1 MNRLHVVLAAGVVVL
16 AGALVALPS
25 PSTAPQGSDAPA
37 ETSPGEFV
45 IRDVRLFD
53 GERFHA
59 RMSVQVRDG
68 QVQAVAE
75 RLDVPAGMAVVEG
88 AGRTLLPGLI
98 DAHVHTWGEA
108 RRDALRFGVTTLLD
122 MFSDPAALPAARAE
136 RVSRQPTDL
145 ADLWSAGTLA
155 TAPGGHGTQYG
166 MAIPTLAA
174 PGDAEAWVQARQAE
188 GSDYIKIVREDLHV
202 YRDGA
207 ALPTLDAVTAAALIR
222 AARQRGLRAVVHA
235 SAQEAARES
244 LRDGAHGL
252 VHVFQDAPA
261 DAQFV
266 ALARE
271 RGAFVVP
278 TLTVVAGFSGESSAL
293 PDDPRVARWL
303 SADQRQ
309 TLAGGTGFAG
319 GNAALLA
326 NARESVRRLAAA
338 GVPILAGTDAP
349 NPNTAHGVSMH
360 EEIAWLAKSGLSPA
374 QALAAATS
382 APADAFGLDDRGRIA
397 PGQRADL
404 LLVEGD
410 PSQRLDDTLAI
421 VTIWKNGRE
430 VDRRVHGQAG
440 TPLAGGVVGDFD
452 ADDVQARDGAGWIP
466 TSDRMVGGQS
476 EATLARIEGGALGTA
491 GALRVSGRVKSG
503 GSATWAGAF
512 FSPGEGMMQPVDAS
526 ALKALVLQ
534 ARGDG
539 RALTVMLFSGAEGR
553 SPAVLTLTPGAQWS
567 ELRLPLARFKGAD
580 LARLRA
586 IAFTAQ
592 APDGDF
598 AFELDQVEIR

>member
-1 MNRLHVVLAAGVVVL
+1 MNRLHAVLAAGVVVL
-16 AGALVALPS
+16 VGALVALPS
-25 PSTAPQGSDAPA
+25 PSTAPQGAGAPA
-37 ETSPGEFV
+37 ETPPGEFV

-53 GERFHA
+53 GERFHQ
-59 RMSVQVRDG
+59 RMSVRVRDG
-68 QVQAVAE
+68 QVQAVGAD
-75 RLDVPAGMAVVEG
+75 LDVPADMAVVEG

-108 RRDALRFGVTTLLD
+108 RRDALRFGVTTMLD

-136 RVSRQPTDL
+136 RASMQPTDR

-166 MAIPTLAA
+166 MAIPTLASA
-174 PGDAEAWVQARQAE
+174 GEAEAWVQARQSE

-202 YRDGA
+202 YRDGES
-207 ALPTLDAVTAAALIR
+207 LPTLDDATAAALIQ
-222 AARQRGLRAVVHA
+222 AARRHGLRAVVHA
-235 SAQEAARES
+235 SAQDAARQS

-252 VHVFQDAPA
+252 VHVFQDAVA
-261 DAQFV
+261 DDDFV

-278 TLTVVAGFSGESSAL
+278 TLTVVAGFSGQPSAQV
-293 PDDPRVARWL
+293 DDPRVAPWL

-309 TLAGGTGFAG
+309 TLASRGGFAAA
-319 GNAALLA
+319 NPALLA

-349 NPNTAHGVSMH
+349 NPNTAHGVSLA
-360 EEIAWLAKSGLSPA
+360 EEILWLSKSGLSPA

-382 APADAFGLDDRGRIA
+382 VPADAFGLADRGRIA

-410 PSQRLDDTLAI
+410 PSQRLDDLLAI

-430 VDRRVHGQAG
+430 VDRRVQASQA
-440 TPLAGGVVGDFD
+440 PVLAAGVVSDFE
-452 ADDVQARDGAGWIP
+452 AEAIQSRYGSGWVP
-466 TSDRMVGGQS
+466 TSDRMAGGQS
-476 EATLARIEGGALGTA
+476 DAALARVAGGARGSA
-491 GALRVSGRVKSG
+491 GALRVSGRVQSG
-503 GSATWAGAF
+503 GGATWAGAF
-512 FSPGEGMMQPVDAS
+512 FNPGETMMQPLDAR
-526 ALKALVLQ
+526 ALTALVLH

-539 RALTVMLFSGAEGR
+539 RPVSVMLFSGAEG
-553 SPAVLTLTPGAQWS
+553 SAPAVVSITPGQDWT
-567 ELRLPLARFKGAD
+567 ELRLPLAGFAGAD
-580 LARLRA
+580 LGRLRA

-592 APDGDF
+592 APAGEF